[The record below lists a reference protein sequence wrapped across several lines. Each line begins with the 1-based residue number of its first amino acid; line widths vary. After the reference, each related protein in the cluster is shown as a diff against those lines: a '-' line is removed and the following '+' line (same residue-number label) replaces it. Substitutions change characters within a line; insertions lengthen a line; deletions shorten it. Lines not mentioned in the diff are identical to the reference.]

1 MGGRDP
7 GRRTRALGTR
17 DRVLSHLADGEIS
30 DPRGMA
36 STVLAEAVGYPGSSA
51 AFAQLLSGMER
62 SGLIE
67 REIRGKRTYRIAAAA
82 GNRSGGNAAGR
93 GATPPAAG
101 RSAQPPDP
109 GESDP
114 SGDLLVP
121 GGESADFDYDELARR
136 LLVQVVRRL
145 AVLPG
150 DSPPP
155 GHGSEGAQEIVGPAG
170 PDPAN
175 TDPRDTGPDAALQ
188 QTVAGLEQKLAS
200 VRSRQRRLTA
210 ENARLREQLQAAQQ
224 SLAEAEER
232 ASAARVT
239 GQLGRPELQLLE
251 RLLSATRDQSGRQ
264 EKPAPADS
272 EPFSSAGLGRVQ
284 SLIRTAAVTDEI
296 TGDRPGV
303 MITSNHVA
311 AMAGGV
317 PDPPGGR
324 RCGPW
329 PDRSL
334 IERAKGARCC
344 LD

>member
-82 GNRSGGNAAGR
+82 GNRHGGNAAGR

-101 RSAQPPDP
+101 RSAQPPEA

-155 GHGSEGAQEIVGPAG
+155 GHGSEGAPEIAGPASPG
-170 PDPAN
+170 PANPDP
-175 TDPRDTGPDAALQ
+175 RGTGPDAALQ

-251 RLLSATRDQSGRQ
+251 RLLSATRDQPGRQ
-264 EKPAPADS
+264 E
-272 EPFSSAGLGRVQ
+272 EAG
-284 SLIRTAAVTDEI
+284 
-296 TGDRPGV
+296 
-303 MITSNHVA
+303 
-311 AMAGGV
+311 AG
-317 PDPPGGR
+317 
-324 RCGPW
+324 
-329 PDRSL
+329 
-334 IERAKGARCC
+334 
-344 LD
+344 